1 MKKILLIEDDPFLI
15 EIYKTKLIQEGF
27 EVFVVNSGE
36 EGLEFL
42 KEKECDLL
50 ILDLVLPKMDGWEF
64 LERFKKE
71 MPTKQT
77 KILILSNIEEKES
90 KEKAK
95 KFGVKNYLIKAH
107 YTPSEVVKIIKDLL
121 KY

>member
-15 EIYKTKLIQEGF
+15 EIYKTKLEKEGF
-27 EVFVVNSGE
+27 EVFVVKSGE

-42 KEKECDLL
+42 KEKVCDLL

-64 LERFKKE
+64 LEKIRKEIPEKQFK
-71 MPTKQT
+71 T
-77 KILILSNIEEKES
+77 IILSNIEEKES

-95 KFGVKNYLIKAH
+95 NFGIEKYLIKAH

-121 KY
+121 K